1 MASRVLRCL
10 CLALCAILLQATS
23 PPTCSDTGLAV
34 PSPPHPA
41 RLAWG
46 AEPSRAAE
54 ARLAAAYDR
63 VREQYN
69 MWVAAKSVLDAVEK
83 QGIATF
89 RFDEDEEPDYT
100 KLVGS
105 KLPKESPDGRKLT
118 EEVLGAFEHLA
129 LKDAVDEQRESLE
142 EAMTEYVDL
151 KLKLVA

>member
-1 MASRVLRCL
+1 MASRVLRGV
-10 CLALCAILLQATS
+10 CLALCAFLLQATP
-23 PPTCSDTGLAV
+23 PPTCSDAGLAV

-69 MWVAAKSVLDAVEK
+69 TWVAAKSVLDAVEK

-89 RFDEDEEPDYT
+89 RFDEDEPDHT

-105 KLPKESPDGRKLT
+105 KLPKDSPDGRKLT

-129 LKDAVDEQRESLE
+129 LKNAMDEQRESLE
-142 EAMTEYVDL
+142 EAMAEYVDL